1 MVNRCVYLKCDATRE
16 CVSRKFV
23 LQVGADNT
31 QSASPN
37 SAAEIISK
45 TVSSLDL
52 SGAEYG
58 TLLLK
63 DKLHEQAYAF
73 AVVTFKNNNLAL

>member
-1 MVNRCVYLKCDATRE
+1 MSISNVTQLASAVRE
-16 CVSRKFV
+16 KFV